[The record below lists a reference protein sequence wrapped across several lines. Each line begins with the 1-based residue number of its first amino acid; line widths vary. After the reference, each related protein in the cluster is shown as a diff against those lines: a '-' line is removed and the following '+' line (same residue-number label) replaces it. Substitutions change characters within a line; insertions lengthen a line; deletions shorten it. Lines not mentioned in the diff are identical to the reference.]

1 MRRSERDRERK
12 RGERVTYRVG
22 VLVVTK
28 LAKRGA
34 LVAVFR
40 LPGSGALVVEPSLAS
55 LVVPPDSF
63 LTHADATA
71 DSSAAGR
78 WDVLLVDVSFPQR
91 RGSVF
96 KWRERKEEEES
107 N

>member
-1 MRRSERDRERK
+1 M
-12 RGERVTYRVG
+12 TYRVG

-40 LPGSGALVVEPSLAS
+40 LPGSGTLVVEPSLAS

-63 LTHADATA
+63 LTYADATA
-71 DSSAAGR
+71 DSSANAAGR

-107 N
+107 NRLSPFLSL

>member
-1 MRRSERDRERK
+1 M
-12 RGERVTYRVG
+12 TYRVG

-63 LTHADATA
+63 LTHANATA
-71 DSSAAGR
+71 ASYANAADR

-91 RGSVF
+91 R
-96 KWRERKEEEES
+96 
-107 N
+107 

>member
-1 MRRSERDRERK
+1 
-12 RGERVTYRVG
+12 VTYRVG

-55 LVVPPDSF
+55 LIVPPDSF
-63 LTHADATA
+63 THADATA
-71 DSSAAGR
+71 DRSANAAGR
-78 WDVLLVDVSFPQR
+78 WDVLLVNVSFPQR

-96 KWRERKEEEES
+96 KWRERK
-107 N
+107 